1 MRTYDFLTV
10 TDILQSMKGT
20 VNWYDQGQDCDDND
34 DDRAFKLPS
43 KYKESAGNQA
53 TRNLLSLF
61 FVFIAMKVAGASLI
75 VAVRIPGPQPLMMSV
90 FKQVTFFVC
99 LFQVNSL
106 FFREEKEKW
115 IRAKYEGKEFLQELP
130 PSDFSL
136 GEVSIQC
143 DVSSLK
149 DSLHLVC
156 GQNEE
161 RCRHF

>member
-1 MRTYDFLTV
+1 
-10 TDILQSMKGT
+10 
-20 VNWYDQGQDCDDND
+20 
-34 DDRAFKLPS
+34 
-43 KYKESAGNQA
+43 
-53 TRNLLSLF
+53 
-61 FVFIAMKVAGASLI
+61 
-75 VAVRIPGPQPLMMSV
+75 MMSV
-90 FKQVTFFVC
+90 FKLGTFFVC
-99 LFQVNSL
+99 WFQVNSL

-136 GEVSIQC
+136 GEVSMQC

-156 GQNEE
+156 GKNEE

>member
-1 MRTYDFLTV
+1 
-10 TDILQSMKGT
+10 
-20 VNWYDQGQDCDDND
+20 
-34 DDRAFKLPS
+34 
-43 KYKESAGNQA
+43 
-53 TRNLLSLF
+53 
-61 FVFIAMKVAGASLI
+61 MKVAGASLI
-75 VAVRIPGPQPLMMSV
+75 VAVRIPGLQPSMMSV
-90 FKQVTFFVC
+90 FKLVTYFC

-143 DVSSLK
+143 DVSSFK

-156 GQNEE
+156 G
-161 RCRHF
+161 

>member
-1 MRTYDFLTV
+1 
-10 TDILQSMKGT
+10 
-20 VNWYDQGQDCDDND
+20 
-34 DDRAFKLPS
+34 
-43 KYKESAGNQA
+43 
-53 TRNLLSLF
+53 
-61 FVFIAMKVAGASLI
+61 
-75 VAVRIPGPQPLMMSV
+75 MMSV
-90 FKQVTFFVC
+90 FKLVTFFVC

-156 GQNEE
+156 G
-161 RCRHF
+161 